1 MPQAGGLE
9 VKHEKKEKNID
20 AYFTSA
26 SFTGGIISGHLP
38 AVLNP
43 LWRVMQ

>member
-26 SFTGGIISGHLP
+26 SFTGGIILGHLTFFHAP
-38 AVLNP
+38 FQ
-43 LWRVMQ
+43 RC